1 MTKLTNA
8 LTIQEKGKF
17 LSQPQPNPKG
27 QFGQDEE
34 TLSESRFDEVKYI
47 TILRS
52 GKVINKLGRKIEEEV
67 TSKGVSEEEMKEES
81 NETN

>member
-1 MTKLTNA
+1 MTKITNA

-17 LSQPQPNPKG
+17 PSQPQPNPKG
-27 QFGQDEE
+27 QFDLDEE

-52 GKVINKLGRKIEEEV
+52 GKVINKSSRKI
-67 TSKGVSEEEMKEES
+67 EEEMKEES